1 MGIGG
6 SQLFVVQTYRQRDEK
21 GFSKDTIFLEHV
33 SEQAPSG
40 W

>member
-21 GFSKDTIFLEHV
+21 GSKDTIFLEHV